1 MTTVANDV
9 TTLAGARTLP
19 FLAGVEQRLAAQ
31 LADDSV
37 GRASRE
43 TLAAGGKRL
52 RPLLVLISAPPDTRD
67 RPELEIAAAAAELVH
82 MATLVHDDVL
92 DAAPLRRGHAT
103 VWARHGEALARATG
117 DHLFAL
123 AFAGLTRAGSPDAV
137 ALLALAALDLARGEA
152 LQSEQ
157 ARRPEIT
164 VEAYVERCLFKTGR
178 LFGAACALGG
188 LFGGLDRPGIQAL
201 ERFGEQLGIAFQL
214 ADDLLDCDGD
224 PETTGK
230 ALGVDLLDG
239 TVTLPLL
246 LAAQRDEHVAAAL
259 LDREHA
265 ASDVVGVLARVAASG
280 AIADTRRAVLEHAEA
295 ARAALNALPDRSD
308 RRALE
313 AIVQAATT
321 RDH

>member
-1 MTTVANDV
+1 
-9 TTLAGARTLP
+9 
-19 FLAGVEQRLAAQ
+19 
-31 LADDSV
+31 
-37 GRASRE
+37 
-43 TLAAGGKRL
+43 
-52 RPLLVLISAPPDTRD
+52 
-67 RPELEIAAAAAELVH
+67 VH

-188 LFGGLDRPGIQAL
+188 LFGGLDQPGIQAL

-224 PETTGK
+224 PEATGK

-259 LDREHA
+259 LDRERA
-265 ASDVVGVLARVAASG
+265 QADVVGVLARVARTG
-280 AIADTRRAVLEHAEA
+280 AITDARRAVQEHADA
-295 ARAALNALPDRSD
+295 ARATLDALPDRSD

>member
-1 MTTVANDV
+1 
-9 TTLAGARTLP
+9 
-19 FLAGVEQRLAAQ
+19 
-31 LADDSV
+31 
-37 GRASRE
+37 
-43 TLAAGGKRL
+43 
-52 RPLLVLISAPPDTRD
+52 
-67 RPELEIAAAAAELVH
+67 

-92 DAAPLRRGHAT
+92 DAAPLRRGQPT

-117 DHLFAL
+117 DYLFAR

-137 ALLALAALDLARGEA
+137 AVLALAALDLARGEA

-157 ARRPEIT
+157 ARRPETT
-164 VEAYVERCLFKTGR
+164 VDAYLERCRLKTGR

-188 LFGGLDRPGIQAL
+188 RFGGLDRNGIEAM
-201 ERFGEQLGIAFQL
+201 ERFGQQLGLAFQL
-214 ADDLLDCDGD
+214 ADDVLDCEGD

-246 LAAQRDEHVAAAL
+246 LAAQRDEQVAAAL
-259 LDREHA
+259 LDRERA
-265 ASDVVGVLARVAASG
+265 QADVVGILARVAATG
-280 AIADTRRAVLEHAEA
+280 AIAETRRAVLEHADA
-295 ARAALNALPDRSD
+295 ARATLAAMPDRSD

-313 AIVQAATT
+313 AIVRAATT

>member
-1 MTTVANDV
+1 
-9 TTLAGARTLP
+9 
-19 FLAGVEQRLAAQ
+19 
-31 LADDSV
+31 
-37 GRASRE
+37 
-43 TLAAGGKRL
+43 
-52 RPLLVLISAPPDTRD
+52 
-67 RPELEIAAAAAELVH
+67 
-82 MATLVHDDVL
+82 
-92 DAAPLRRGHAT
+92 

-123 AFAGLTRAGSPDAV
+123 AFAGLAQAGSPEAV
-137 ALLALAALDLARGEA
+137 ALLAQASLDLARGEA

-164 VEAYVERCLFKTGR
+164 VEAYLERCRFKTGR
-178 LFGAACALGG
+178 LFAAACALGG
-188 LFGGLDRPGIQAL
+188 MFGGLERAGIDGL

-224 PETTGK
+224 PESTGK

-246 LAAQRDEHVAAAL
+246 LAAQRDESVAAAL
-259 LDREHA
+259 VDRERA
-265 ASDVVGVLARVAASG
+265 AADVIGILARVAATG

-295 ARAALNALPDRSD
+295 ARAALSALPERSD

>member
-1 MTTVANDV
+1 VTAVAQDV
-9 TTLAGARTLP
+9 STLAGARTLP
-19 FLAGVEQRLAAQ
+19 FLAGVEERLAAQ

-52 RPLLVLISAPPDTRD
+52 RPLLVLISAPPDARD

-188 LFGGLDRPGIQAL
+188 LFGGLDQPGIQAL
-201 ERFGEQLGIAFQL
+201 ERFGEQLGVAFQL
-214 ADDLLDCDGD
+214 AD
-224 PETTGK
+224 
-230 ALGVDLLDG
+230 DLLDG

-259 LDREHA
+259 LDRERA
-265 ASDVVGVLARVAASG
+265 QADVVGVLARVARTG
-280 AIADTRRAVLEHAEA
+280 AITDARRAVQEHADA
-295 ARAALNALPDRSD
+295 ARATLDALPDRSD

>member
-1 MTTVANDV
+1 VTAVAQDV
-9 TTLAGARTLP
+9 STLAGARTLP
-19 FLAGVEQRLAAQ
+19 FLAGVEERLAAQ

-52 RPLLVLISAPPDTRD
+52 RPLLVLISAPQDTRD

-188 LFGGLDRPGIQAL
+188 LFGGLERPGIEAL

-239 TVTLPLL
+239 TVTLPLIL
-246 LAAQRDEHVAAAL
+246 ARERDPGLAALDLRGIRTTDEAAEVCARIAATGALDVARAQAL
-259 LDREHA
+259 EL
-265 ASDVVGVLARVAASG
+265 V
-280 AIADTRRAVLEHAEA
+280 AEA
-295 ARAALNALPDRSD
+295 KTKLPSLPQRQ
-308 RRALE
+308 RYA
-313 AIVQAATT
+313 
-321 RDH
+321 